1 MVAVGIVGAAAKSTR
16 TWPAN
21 TLKREPGSSRWWDRR
36 IRQLREWNPVSNV
49 NLSQRH
55 SSFELES
62 HVLKFQ
68 EVLLP
73 TYSDPDGS
81 GSNSF
86 DEFLAR
92 YLQGERAAQ
101 AGQPIDISRLM
112 SRRTHEL
119 LARAGRFAIEH
130 GHNELDALH
139 ILRVIAELVPA
150 VDAIKRVGADPT
162 AIADAAEQRLPQ
174 ASPSGAGS
182 APVLTQSAQR
192 ALFHAYQVARASGST
207 YIDPEHLFFALVL
220 NQDSPAGQV
229 LAAAGVTAEALQAGM
244 RETVDPGGLP
254 TAAQVDQTEES
265 QTPILDRFGTD
276 LTAAAREGKLDP
288 VIGRADEIEQTI
300 EILSRRT
307 KNNPVLIGEAGV
319 GKTAIVE
326 GLAQAIVDGSV
337 PEQLRDKRVVALD
350 LPAMLSGTRYRGDFE
365 ERLTKLMDEI
375 SAHKAELIVFIDE
388 LHTVVGAGGTGDGGM
403 DAGNIL
409 KPRLARGELHVVGA
423 TTLKEYRGIEKD
435 PALERRFQP
444 VQVGEP
450 NIEDAVL
457 ILSGLRKSYEDH
469 HGVTYTDAAI
479 RASVE
484 LSARYVP
491 DRFLP
496 DKAID
501 LIDQAGARLRL
512 KLGSKID
519 TAALLEQLAIL
530 EASKKSAVAVE
541 HYEEASKLRDQVEAV
556 HTKLASVKSIDTSKQ
571 SGVVDEAEI
580 AAVIS
585 RATGIPAARLTEVD
599 RERLGRLES
608 ELHERV
614 VGQHDAVTVVAK
626 AVRRNRTGLGDQQRP
641 VGSFLFLGPTGVGKT
656 ELAKALAQSLFGD
669 EKSILRFD
677 MSEFGER
684 HTVSRLVG
692 APPGYVGYDEAGQ
705 LTERVRRNPYS
716 VVLFDE
722 IEKAHPDVF
731 NLLLQVLDD
740 GRLTD
745 GQGRTVDFRNTVII
759 MTSNLG
765 SEFLAS
771 RSGAMGFVT
780 GNGTDGNGF
789 GSDKALRDRVMG
801 KLREAMRPEFLNR
814 IDEIVLFQKLDRAE
828 LRDIV
833 RLLLGATGSHL
844 QSRGITL
851 TVTDEAV
858 DWVAEHGYEPEYGA
872 RPLRRVI
879 QRELDDQI
887 ADLLVT
893 RKLHD
898 GGEVTVGVRNDALCV
913 EAHMPAELRPAA

>member
-1 MVAVGIVGAAAKSTR
+1 M
-16 TWPAN
+16 PN
-21 TLKREPGSSRWWDRR
+21 T
-36 IRQLREWNPVSNV
+36 
-49 NLSQRH
+49 
-55 SSFELES
+55 
-62 HVLKFQ
+62 
-68 EVLLP
+68 
-73 TYSDPDGS
+73 PDFTAGDQNE
-81 GSNSF
+81 GNSF

-92 YLQGERAAQ
+92 YLQGERQAQ
-101 AGQPIDISRLM
+101 AGRSIDISRLM
-112 SRRTHEL
+112 SRRTHEV
-119 LARAGRFAIEH
+119 LAEAGRFALEH
-130 GHNELDALH
+130 GHSELDALH
-139 ILRVIAELVPA
+139 ILRVIANQNPA
-150 VDAIKRVGADPT
+150 ADAIRGVGADPV

-174 ASPSGAGS
+174 AGGRSDT

-192 ALFHAYQVARASGST
+192 ALFHAYQVARAAGST
-207 YIDPEHLFFALVL
+207 YIDPEHVFFALVIS
-220 NQDSPAGQV
+220 QDSPAGQV
-229 LAAAGVTAEALQAGM
+229 LASAGVTPEALQAGM
-244 RETVDPGGLP
+244 RDSVGAPAGAASTVGDAAADGASETPML
-254 TAAQVDQTEES
+254 DQ
-265 QTPILDRFGTD
+265 FGTD
-276 LTAAAREGKLDP
+276 LTALAREGRLDP
-288 VIGRADEIEQTI
+288 VIGRADEIEQTV

-326 GLAQAIVDGSV
+326 GLAQAIVEGGV
-337 PEQLRDKRVVALD
+337 PEALRGKRVVSLD

-365 ERLTKLMDEI
+365 ERLTKTMDEI
-375 SAHKAELIVFIDE
+375 AEHRSELIVFIDE
-388 LHTVVGAGGTGDGGM
+388 LHTVVGAGGAGEGGM

-409 KPRLARGELHVVGA
+409 KPRLARGDLHLVGA
-423 TTLKEYRGIEKD
+423 TTLREYRGIEKD
-435 PALERRFQP
+435 AALERRFQP
-444 VQVGEP
+444 VQVPEP
-450 NIEDAVL
+450 SIEDAVL
-457 ILSGLRKSYEDH
+457 ILSGLRGAYEEH
-469 HGVTYTDAAI
+469 HGVTYTDDAI

-484 LSARYVP
+484 LSARYVT

-512 KLGSKID
+512 KLGKKVDAS
-519 TAALLEQLAIL
+519 ALLARLAEL
-530 EASKKSAVAVE
+530 EASKNSAVAAE
-541 HYEEASKLRDQVEAV
+541 HYEEASRLRDEMEGVHETLRSLGSRASAESTGAEADAV
-556 HTKLASVKSIDTSKQ
+556 T
-571 SGVVDEAEI
+571 VVDEAEI

-585 RATGIPAARLTEVD
+585 RATGIPASRLTEVD
-599 RERLGRLES
+599 RVRLAALEE
-608 ELHERV
+608 ELHDRV
-614 VGQHDAVTVVAK
+614 IGQNDAVSVVAK
-626 AVRRNRTGLGDQQRP
+626 AVRRNRTGMGDQNRP

-656 ELAKALAQSLFGD
+656 ELAKTLAGSLFGD
-669 EKSILRFD
+669 EKSMLRFD

-771 RSGAMGFVT
+771 RGGAIGFVSP
-780 GNGTDGNGF
+780 NAENAF

-814 IDEIVLFQKLDRAE
+814 IDEIVLFRKLE
-828 LRDIV
+828 QPQLREIV
-833 RLLLGATGSHL
+833 QLLLGATRARLAAHD
-844 QSRGITL
+844 ITV
-851 TVTDEAV
+851 TVTDAAV
-858 DWVAEHGYEPEYGA
+858 DVIAEHGYEPEYGA

-879 QRELDDQI
+879 QREVDDQI

-893 RKLHD
+893 GELVD
-898 GGEVTVGVRNDALCV
+898 GGQVTVDAVAGALV
-913 EAHMPAELRPAA
+913 VTGDAASVMTPLAA